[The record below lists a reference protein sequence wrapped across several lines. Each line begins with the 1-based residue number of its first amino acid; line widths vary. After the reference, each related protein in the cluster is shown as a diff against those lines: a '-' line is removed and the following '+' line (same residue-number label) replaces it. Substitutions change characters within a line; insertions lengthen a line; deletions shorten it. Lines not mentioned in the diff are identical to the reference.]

1 MSDSPR
7 SAPDW
12 VGALVT
18 SARAADGAPP
28 FSDQALVDYR
38 TGARELVA
46 IDESA
51 AALVTVPGPV
61 EGQLEGQAEARPEEQ
76 SEASREA
83 EFVVHPDAR
92 GRGIG
97 TRLLETLLGSTPDR
111 MLFWAHGDHPAAR
124 ALAASHGLNPI
135 RELLHLTGPVPDREV
150 PGLAAITAFRV
161 GVDEDEWVAL
171 NHRTFAHHAEQGSVT
186 RADLEQL
193 ESEAWFRA
201 DDFLILR
208 DEAAGDGAAMI
219 GYCWVKIEP
228 DAQENGDAGEIYV
241 LGVSPDRQ
249 GEKLGGRLLEAGLAR
264 MRERGIH
271 NADLYVEGDN
281 ASALSLYRSRGF
293 TQDSIDIQYISHP
306 TLRG

>member
-7 SAPDW
+7 SVPDW
-12 VGALVT
+12 VAALIT

-51 AALVTVPGPV
+51 AALVTGPEHV
-61 EGQLEGQAEARPEEQ
+61 EGQTEALPEEQ
-76 SEASREA
+76 SDASREA

-124 ALAASHGLNPI
+124 ALAASHGLTPI
-135 RELLHLTGPVPDREV
+135 RELLHLTGPVHEREV
-150 PGLAAITAFRV
+150 PGLAAISAFRV

-171 NHRTFAHHAEQGSVT
+171 NHHTFAHHAEQGSVT

-208 DEAAGDGAAMI
+208 DDGDGGAMI

-228 DAQENGDAGEIYV
+228 DAQENDGSGEIYV

-249 GEKLGGRLLEAGLAR
+249 GEKLGGLLLEAGLAR
-264 MRERGIH
+264 MRARGIH
-271 NADLYVEGDN
+271 KADLYVEGDN
-281 ASALSLYRSRGF
+281 ASALGLYRSRGF
-293 TQDSIDIQYISHP
+293 TRDSIDIQYISHP
-306 TLRG
+306 MLRG

>member
-7 SAPDW
+7 SVPDW
-12 VGALVT
+12 VGALIT
-18 SARAADGAPP
+18 SARAADEAPP

-51 AALVTVPGPV
+51 AALVTAPGPT
-61 EGQLEGQAEARPEEQ
+61 EEQ
-76 SEASREA
+76 ADASREA

-124 ALAASHGLNPI
+124 ALAAGHGLTPM
-135 RELLHLTGPVPDREV
+135 RELLHLTGPVPEREV
-150 PGLAAITAFRV
+150 SGLAAISAFRV

-208 DEAAGDGAAMI
+208 DGATGDGGAMI

-228 DAQENGDAGEIYV
+228 DAQENDGSGEIYV

-249 GEKLGGRLLEAGLAR
+249 GEKLGGLLLEAGLAR
-264 MRERGIH
+264 MRVRGIH
-271 NADLYVEGDN
+271 KADLYVEGDN

>member
-7 SAPDW
+7 SVPDW
-12 VGALVT
+12 PRSVPDWIGALIT

-38 TGARELVA
+38 MGARELVA
-46 IDESA
+46 VHESA
-51 AALVTVPGPV
+51 AALVTAPGPA
-61 EGQLEGQAEARPEEQ
+61 EGQ

-124 ALAASHGLNPI
+124 ALAASHGLTPM

-150 PGLAAITAFRV
+150 PGSTAISAFRV

-208 DEAAGDGAAMI
+208 DDGDDGTMI

-228 DAQENGDAGEIYV
+228 DAQENDGSGEIYV

-249 GEKLGGRLLEAGLAR
+249 GEKLGGLLLEAGLAR
-264 MRERGIH
+264 MRARGIH
-271 NADLYVEGDN
+271 KADLYVEGDN

-293 TQDSIDIQYISHP
+293 TRDSIDIQYISHP

>member
-1 MSDSPR
+1 MNDSPR
-7 SAPDW
+7 SVPDW
-12 VGALVT
+12 PRSVPDWIGALVT
-18 SARAADGAPP
+18 AARAADGAPP

-51 AALVTVPGPV
+51 AALVTTP
-61 EGQLEGQAEARPEEQ
+61 EAAEEQ
-76 SEASREA
+76 SDASREA

-92 GRGIG
+92 NRGIG
-97 TRLLETLLGSTPDR
+97 TRLLETLLGSTLGSTPDP

-124 ALAASHGLNPI
+124 ALAASHGLTPM
-135 RELLHLTGPVPDREV
+135 RELLHLTGPVPDREL
-150 PGLAAITAFRV
+150 PGSAAISAFRV

-208 DEAAGDGAAMI
+208 DGAAGDGGAMI

-228 DAQENGDAGEIYV
+228 DAQEDGGSGEIYV

-249 GEKLGGRLLEAGLAR
+249 GEKLGGLLLEAGLAR
-264 MRERGIH
+264 MRARGIDK
-271 NADLYVEGDN
+271 ADLYVEGDN

-293 TQDSIDIQYISHP
+293 TQDSIDIQYISHQTP
-306 TLRG
+306 RG